1 MPVTHVNTQFD
12 AGTAVTLTIAI
23 TKPVGLAVGDVM
35 VAYIATNQDGLT
47 SPGGHWVNISQT
59 DTANSFR
66 FSVWYCIATS
76 TETAASSFTW
86 TNTAGT
92 TPPMYGAISA
102 YRGVDQNNPINTNGT
117 NTGTTGTS
125 VNTPTLTTTKRS
137 WIVYAMAAR
146 LASTTIPTYSSSAT
160 ERADQGNHGGATS
173 YSSACYD
180 NNAESAAGSVS
191 AMAIVATSSPTNS
204 VTVAIALQSADVSA
218 SAGSGAAPA
227 AAYGATVQAGQS
239 AQAGRAA
246 ATAAGKSPSALTG
259 QLAFPGVAAAT
270 TQVPDVGRTARP
282 TQAAATSAAS
292 QTMLFFGTPSFR
304 LKQVPAENRTL
315 AVGTNR
321 EAAG

>member
-1 MPVTHVNTQFD
+1 MPITHVNTQFD
-12 AGTAVTLTIAI
+12 AGTAVTLTMAI
-23 TKPVGLAVGDVM
+23 TKPTGLAVGDVM

-76 TETAASSFTW
+76 TETAATSFTW

-102 YRGVDQNNPINTNGT
+102 YRGVDQNSPINTSGT

-125 VNTPTLTTTKRS
+125 VNTPALTTTKRS
-137 WIVYAMAAR
+137 WVVYAMAAR
-146 LASTTIPTYSSSAT
+146 LNSTTIPTYSASAT

-180 NNAESAAGSVS
+180 NNAETSAGSVG
-191 AMAIVATSSPTNS
+191 AIAIVATSSPTNS

-218 SAGSGAAPA
+218 TASRGATSS
-227 AAYGATVQAGQS
+227 AAYDATVQAGQS

-246 ATAAGKSPSALTG
+246 ASAVAKASSALTG
-259 QLAFPGVAAAT
+259 QLAFPGVATAT
-270 TQVPDVGRTARP
+270 AQVPDVGRTARP
-282 TQAAATSAAS
+282 TVANSSAS
-292 QTMLFFGTPSFR
+292 GVQPMLFFGTPSFR
-304 LKQVPAENRTL
+304 LKQVPAESRVI